1 MEVLKLDLPG
11 REDIAWHKNTTTWK
25 YEQKLRLWLVFS
37 KEMSL
42 VIQVATCSGEI
53 KGKFFLNV
61 IMLTLQKI
69 NVSLKK
75 YASKNLDSI
84 CLTVRMKLK
93 FST

>member
-37 KEMSL
+37 AEMSL

-53 KGKFFLNV
+53 KGKFSFECTCANS
-61 IMLTLQKI
+61 T
-69 NVSLKK
+69 
-75 YASKNLDSI
+75 KN
-84 CLTVRMKLK
+84 
-93 FST
+93 